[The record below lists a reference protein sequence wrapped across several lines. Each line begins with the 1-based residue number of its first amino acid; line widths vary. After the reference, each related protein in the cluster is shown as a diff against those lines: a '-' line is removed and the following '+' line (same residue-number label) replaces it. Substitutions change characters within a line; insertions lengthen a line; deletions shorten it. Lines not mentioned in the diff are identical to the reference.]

1 MPKSLEDLKELRALG
16 YDGITIGVE
25 TGDDE
30 SLTFMNKGF
39 QSKDVLEQ
47 CRKLD
52 EAGISYNFF
61 YLTGIY
67 GAGRGEVG
75 AKRQQCFSIS

>member
-47 CRKLD
+47 CRKLTKP
-52 EAGISYNFF
+52 ESAIISF
-61 YLTGIY
+61 I
-67 GAGRGEVG
+67 
-75 AKRQQCFSIS
+75 

>member
-1 MPKSLEDLKELRALG
+1 MVKEYYPFYKTIGCFARITDIMPKSLEELKELRVLG

-39 QSKDVLEQ
+39 FMIGINRKAEENLNDVY
-47 CRKLD
+47 
-52 EAGISYNFF
+52 S
-61 YLTGIY
+61 
-67 GAGRGEVG
+67 
-75 AKRQQCFSIS
+75 

>member
-1 MPKSLEDLKELRALG
+1 MPKSLEELKELRALG

-39 QSKDVLEQ
+39 FMIGINRKAEENLNDVY
-47 CRKLD
+47 
-52 EAGISYNFF
+52 S
-61 YLTGIY
+61 
-67 GAGRGEVG
+67 
-75 AKRQQCFSIS
+75 

>member
-1 MPKSLEDLKELRALG
+1 MPKSLEELKELRVLG

-39 QSKDVLEQ
+39 FMIGINRKAEENLNDVY
-47 CRKLD
+47 
-52 EAGISYNFF
+52 S
-61 YLTGIY
+61 
-67 GAGRGEVG
+67 
-75 AKRQQCFSIS
+75 